1 MIKLYKLFYKEKT
14 NMDNKKKKIIVILSI
29 ALAVV
34 IVAVII
40 CLTVFGKDKGETSNN
55 ETSTHTSELTTEEP
69 TTEEPATEEPTTE
82 EPAAIVTETES
93 PTEAPTVAEEITIPE
108 ELQSKKDY
116 TITWSNPYFFTKK
129 FSNGTEQ
136 VYFTFR
142 ANLELFGMETTA
154 VGVIPEDARYLI
166 DYEPEY
172 YINGQTES
180 PNNNG
185 SISNTEAT
193 TENKGNTSGSNNT
206 SNESD
211 NSSSNNPYK
220 DMVGQHVE
228 IDGVDYFVGPGGVLE
243 EVCTPGT
250 MTEEEYQ
257 EFAKWCRE
265 NGITMH

>member
-1 MIKLYKLFYKEKT
+1 
-14 NMDNKKKKIIVILSI
+14 MDNKKKKIIVILSI

-55 ETSTHTSELTTEEP
+55 ETSTHTTELTTEEP

-82 EPAAIVTETES
+82 ESAEIVTETES
-93 PTEAPTVAEEITIPE
+93 PTEAPTEAPTVVEEITIPE

-154 VGVIPEDARYLI
+154 VGVIPEDARYLL

-206 SNESD
+206 SNESR
-211 NSSSNNPYK
+211 PTEAQYT
-220 DMVGQHVE
+220 E
-228 IDGVDYFVGPGGVLE
+228 IDGVVYLVRPDGVLE
-243 EVCTPGT
+243 ECFDPGT